1 MDTPTEL
8 LRQRRRLA
16 EEQLVGS
23 SSWRDGLTDD
33 QAQRLLDWALDFV
46 NEAVWQT
53 AVLPA
58 HEADEALDDAVTA
71 VTRVMRQ
78 INQLTNLLPQSAPD
92 SARPSLQDLADS
104 YQNLTGHPP
113 NLEKIE
119 QLVYLPPAWDNE
131 AVFTQLYNLIAWEQ
145 EEE

>member
-1 MDTPTEL
+1 MTTSTDI

-23 SSWRDGLTDD
+23 SSWRDGLTDP

-46 NEAVWQT
+46 NELVWQT

-58 HEADEALDDAVTA
+58 DEADKTLDDAVTA
-71 VTRVMRQ
+71 VANIMRQ
-78 INQLTNLLPQSAPD
+78 INRLTNQLPQLNPD
-92 SARPSLQDLADS
+92 SARKELQTLTTA
-104 YQNLTGHPP
+104 YQALIGQAPDA
-113 NLEKIE
+113 EKTE
-119 QLVYLPPAWDNE
+119 QLVYLLPAWDNN
-131 AVFTQLYNLIAWEQ
+131 AVFEQLYTLIAWEQ